1 MARVMLANASKEPP
15 AQAVAT
21 LQSRGWWFEIKYDGV
36 RAVVSLDRVPDAPGG
51 VVVKIVNRNERDITR
66 RYPDVVEAMKLVH
79 SATGF
84 TGQLDGEIVCFG
96 EDGTPDFSRI
106 HRRDAQSTLSAIRR
120 LSASM
125 PATFIPFDILRD
137 GEAHTHALPY
147 TERRALL
154 VKRLGVERV
163 SFASQDGET
172 MWAFVLERGMEGLMA
187 KNPTGMYRGG
197 RQASWVKLRATKRIS
212 VLVAGWSVGNGPGG
226 IRALE
231 MALWD
236 PQTRALMQIG
246 TVGSGMREGDAEM
259 VKLRLAA
266 SQPVVVEVEYLEVAP
281 SGVLRMPVFRGI
293 RDDVAPHEATVDQ
306 LQR

>member
-1 MARVMLANASKEPP
+1 MLAVTPKEPP
-15 AQAVAT
+15 AQTVAT

-36 RAVVSLDRVPDAPGG
+36 RAVVSVDQTPDGI
-51 VVVKIVNRNERDITR
+51 VVKIVNRNERDITR
-66 RYPDVVEAMKLVH
+66 RYPDVVEAMTLVA

-106 HRRDAQSTLSAIRR
+106 HRRDAQSALSAIRR
-120 LSASM
+120 LAMSL

-137 GEAHTHALPY
+137 GQAHTHALPY
-147 TERRALL
+147 TERRGLL
-154 VKRLGVERV
+154 VERLGAERI
-163 SFASQDGET
+163 SFASQDGQT
-172 MWAFVLERGMEGLMA
+172 MWAFVLEHDMEGLMA

-197 RQASWVKLRATKRIS
+197 RQAAWVKLRATKRIS
-212 VLVAGWSVGNGPGG
+212 VLVAGWSTGQGPGG
-226 IRALE
+226 IRALD

-236 PQTRALMQIG
+236 PQERALVPIG

-266 SQPVVVEVEYLEVAP
+266 SQPVVIEVEYLEVAP
-281 SGVLRMPVFRGI
+281 SGVLRMPVFRGV